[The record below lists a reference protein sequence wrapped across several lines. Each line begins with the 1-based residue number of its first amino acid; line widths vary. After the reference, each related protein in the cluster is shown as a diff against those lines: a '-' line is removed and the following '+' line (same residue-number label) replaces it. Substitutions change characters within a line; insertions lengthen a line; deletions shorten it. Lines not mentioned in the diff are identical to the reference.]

1 MNTLFLPLPG
11 RSCFLLSPS
20 GLWAK
25 WKSRALGGIFKR
37 RGKVCSGTF
46 PRSVFSTARFAAPTS
61 CEVNHDD
68 EP

>member
-11 RSCFLLSPS
+11 RSCFLLS
-20 GLWAK
+20 A
-25 WKSRALGGIFKR
+25 
-37 RGKVCSGTF
+37 VSGTF

>member
-11 RSCFLLSPS
+11 RSCFLLSAV
-20 GLWAK
+20 GAV
-25 WKSRALGGIFKR
+25 G
-37 RGKVCSGTF
+37 
-46 PRSVFSTARFAAPTS
+46 FSTARFAAPTS